1 MSKDAMSDEAGAA
14 EVLVIAADL
23 ESGPAPY
30 EQRITTGHHTV
41 TCDEPVSRGG
51 GDRGASPTGLLLA
64 ALAGCTSITLRMY
77 ADRKGWDL
85 GAVKVGIK
93 LLRVGDKERIDRT
106 IQLQRKLTPEQ
117 ITRLLEIA
125 DKTPVTKLLATGV
138 QIRTGLQ

>member
-1 MSKDAMSDEAGAA
+1 MSNEAMSSEAGAA
-14 EVLVIAADL
+14 EVLVVAADL

-30 EQRITTGHHTV
+30 EQRITMGHHTV
-41 TCDEPVSRGG
+41 TCDEPVARGG
-51 GDRGASPTGLLLA
+51 GDRG
-64 ALAGCTSITLRMY
+64 

-85 GAVKVGIK
+85 GTVKVGIK

-106 IQLQRKLTPEQ
+106 IQLQRKLAPEQ